1 MGNSIGIFSALGAV
15 DSLKGFRFEASW
27 KTRKIGVFLGLC
39 AADSLENSELEEFR
53 IETSETTEKTRLEF
67 EHLGLN
73 KKNLR

>member
-39 AADSLENSELEEFR
+39 AADSLEEFR
-53 IETSETTEKTRLEF
+53 IGRIQ
-67 EHLGLN
+67 N
-73 KKNLR
+73 

>member
-15 DSLKGFRFEASW
+15 DSLKGFRFEASG

-39 AADSLENSELEEFR
+39 AADSLEEFR
-53 IETSETTEKTRLEF
+53 IETSETTEKTGLEF

-73 KKNLR
+73 

>member
-1 MGNSIGIFSALGAV
+1 MLLIH
-15 DSLKGFRFEASW
+15 W
-27 KTRKIGVFLGLC
+27 K
-39 AADSLENSELEEFR
+39 NSELEEFR